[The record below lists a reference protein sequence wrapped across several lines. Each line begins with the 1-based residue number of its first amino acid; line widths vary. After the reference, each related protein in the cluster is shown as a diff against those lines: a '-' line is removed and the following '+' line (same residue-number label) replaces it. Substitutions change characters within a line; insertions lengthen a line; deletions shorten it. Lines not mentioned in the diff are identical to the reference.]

1 MDDGLILSVTDDS
14 QPVGIMPLRIDG
26 DRAAFLGDPDVCDYQ
41 DVISA
46 PETAVDTVRAVV
58 DHLRKEGVKT
68 MDLGTLRPDARVLQ
82 ALRSLAAEGLV
93 GIDVTEEETTFET
106 GLPDTWDQYLQQL
119 NGKQRHEVR
128 RKIRRLEAA
137 GPMDYAAAD
146 NGTRSA
152 FTDAFIALF
161 RRNRQDKAAFMSDR
175 MEVYFRHLIEALA
188 DQDMLRLYV
197 LSVNSQPA
205 AAVLCFDYNG
215 VRYLYNSGY
224 DENYRDLSVGVL
236 SKIYSIQKSIEMG
249 CRTFDF
255 LKGAETYK
263 KRIGGHEIPL
273 YRCRVDL

>member
-1 MDDGLILSVTDDS
+1 
-14 QPVGIMPLRIDG
+14 MPLRIDG
-26 DRAAFLGDPDVCDYQ
+26 DRAVFLGDPDVCDYQ
-41 DVISA
+41 DVIST
-46 PETAVDTVRAVV
+46 PETALDTVRAVV
-58 DHLRKEGVKT
+58 DYLCKAGIKT

-93 GIDVTEEETTFET
+93 GIDVTEAETTFET
-106 GLPDTWDQYLQQL
+106 ALPDTWDLYLQQL

-137 GPMDYAAAD
+137 GPMDYTAAD
-146 NGTRSA
+146 NGTRAA

-161 RRNRQDKAAFMSDR
+161 RRNREDKAAFMSDR
-175 MEVYFRHLIEALA
+175 MEVYFRYLIEALA
-188 DQDMLRLYV
+188 DQEMLRLYV
-197 LSVNSQPA
+197 LSVNRQPA

-224 DENYRDLSVGVL
+224 DEHYRDLSVGVL
-236 SKIYSIQKSIEMG
+236 SKVYSIQKSIEMG